1 MQIFF
6 HQNLRGLINSE
17 HGDAESTSFFGEVY
31 YDLNDTTKLTV
42 GLRYD
47 ENDNYFQLMNTLGDA
62 SASGAIAAQCA
73 KAAGGVLVRS
83 LKLWICWW

>member
-1 MQIFF
+1 MEHQTLSVQDICRIFF

-47 ENDNYFQLMNTLGDA
+47 ENDNYFQLINTLGDA
-62 SASGAIAAQCA
+62 LLQ
-73 KAAGGVLVRS
+73 VLLQHNV
-83 LKLWICWW
+83 LKQMVVF